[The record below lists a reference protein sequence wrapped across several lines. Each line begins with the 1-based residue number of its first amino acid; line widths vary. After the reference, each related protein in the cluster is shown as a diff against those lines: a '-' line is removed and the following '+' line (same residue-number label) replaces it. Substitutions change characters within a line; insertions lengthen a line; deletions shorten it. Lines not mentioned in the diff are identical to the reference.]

1 MPPRI
6 SKHRDRSLATRR
18 APDHNAL
25 LFNAN
30 KIYDREIIE
39 GIGAYLH
46 STRADWDLFLEDDFR
61 ARLTGLEQWH
71 VGGIIADYDDPSVST
86 ALADVRIP
94 VVAVGGSYTDAA
106 N

>member
-1 MPPRI
+1 MATRI
-6 SKHRDRSLATRR
+6 SKHRDRSPAARR
-18 APDHNAL
+18 APHHIAL

-61 ARLTGLEQWH
+61 ARLTGLAQWH
-71 VGGIIADYDDPSVST
+71 VDGIIADYDDPSVST

-94 VVAVGGSYTDAA
+94 VVAGGGPLPHGAD
-106 N
+106 